1 MIERQSQRSASPTSA
16 ALNHSGEERIMM
28 DAKAAQAKI
37 SAAILADAEN
47 VIARAIALH
56 PATAEIVADVRLA
69 PGSIQGV
76 AAIALKSA
84 LRGADNAATLANM
97 IQFAESL

>member
-1 MIERQSQRSASPTSA
+1 MIDRQSQRSASPTGA